1 MPVLTN
7 PRYEKMAQELFKGA
21 NATDAHERAGFK
33 RNRGN
38 AARINAMECIR
49 RRVLELH
56 SLGAAKLVQE
66 VVVIDKTYVLQ
77 QAYRMFEASAAAALG
92 APGQDGEFDP
102 KAANVA
108 SRFLDQLGR
117 HANVRAFV
125 EQHDVSITLSI
136 DAAISRLEEMTALE
150 GEYAVID

>member
-7 PRYEKMAQELFKGA
+7 PRYEKMARELFKGA

-38 AARINAMECIR
+38 AARINALECIR

-66 VVVIDKTYVLQ
+66 VAVIDKTYVLQ
-77 QAYRMFEASAAAALG
+77 QAYRMFEASAAAAL
-92 APGQDGEFDP
+92 GQDGEFDP

>member
-7 PRYEKMAQELFKGA
+7 PRYEKMAQELYKGA

-38 AARINAMECIR
+38 AALINAKQCIQD
-49 RRVLELH
+49 RVHELH
-56 SLGAAKLVQE
+56 SLAAAKLVEE
-66 VVVIDKTYVLQ
+66 VAVIDRRYVLQ
-77 QAYRMFEASAAAALG
+77 QAQRMYEASANAAT
-92 APGQDGEFDP
+92 GEGFDP

-108 SRFLDQLGR
+108 SRFLDQIGK

-125 EQHDVSITLSI
+125 EQHDVSINITI
-136 DAAISRLEEMTALE
+136 DQAIARLEEMNALE